1 MAKSKSKA
9 SSEIVVAGIRV
20 QIIRKDI
27 KNLHLGV
34 HPPEGHVRVAV
45 PKHVTDER
53 IRLAVID
60 KLAWIKKQ
68 QADFAGQERQS
79 IREMANGECHYLW
92 GKKYRLKLVE
102 AKGRYSVTAKGNGN
116 LVLAVAENTST
127 DNKLKLLNRFYR
139 DEMQRALEKLLP
151 KPFIRIKRQQKVFNR
166 HVIILK
172 LLLIPLRVLQHSTK
186 RRP

>member
-68 QADFAGQERQS
+68 QAEFMAQPRQS
-79 IREMANGECHYLW
+79 AR
-92 GKKYRLKLVE
+92 
-102 AKGRYSVTAKGNGN
+102 
-116 LVLAVAENTST
+116 
-127 DNKLKLLNRFYR
+127 
-139 DEMQRALEKLLP
+139 
-151 KPFIRIKRQQKVFNR
+151 
-166 HVIILK
+166 
-172 LLLIPLRVLQHSTK
+172 
-186 RRP
+186 